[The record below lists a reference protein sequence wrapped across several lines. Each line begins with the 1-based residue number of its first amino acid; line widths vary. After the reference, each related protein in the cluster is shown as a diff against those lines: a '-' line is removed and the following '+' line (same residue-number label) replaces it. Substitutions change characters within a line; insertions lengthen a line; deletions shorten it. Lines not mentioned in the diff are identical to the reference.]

1 MQTGAQS
8 LPVMLVG
15 RCIGGYAASV
25 IYAVYPMYASEI
37 AQSGGLY
44 AFNTATSYALTEWME
59 LGLSYITTDVAW
71 RLFFG
76 L

>member
-25 IYAVYPMYASEI
+25 IYAVYHMYASEI

-44 AFNTATSYALTEWME
+44 AFNTATSYALTE
-59 LGLSYITTDVAW
+59 
-71 RLFFG
+71 
-76 L
+76 